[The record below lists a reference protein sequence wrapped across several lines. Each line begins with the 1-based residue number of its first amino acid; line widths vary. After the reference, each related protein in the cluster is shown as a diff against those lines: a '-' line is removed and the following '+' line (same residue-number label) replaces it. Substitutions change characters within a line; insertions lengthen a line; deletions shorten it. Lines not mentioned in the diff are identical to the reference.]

1 LQQVFILR
9 YIRTNRNSVSI
20 IKTALSLRK
29 KITMTEQAT
38 DLFLTFYMQIMA
50 AISGAGIGAA
60 IWLLMQDIT
69 YPLWFVTDWIKKRY
83 GNKSILYACIMDYP
97 FVICGAVGLLVSV
110 FPFMGVRFALF
121 STSGA
126 LVLGYILI
134 RYIKKLP

>member
-1 LQQVFILR
+1 
-9 YIRTNRNSVSI
+9 
-20 IKTALSLRK
+20 
-29 KITMTEQAT
+29 MTEQTT

-60 IWLLMQDIT
+60 LWLLMRDIG
-69 YPLWFVTDWIKKRY
+69 YPLYFVMDWLRQRHKAKYGIVKNSPYMLLTDH
-83 GNKSILYACIMDYP
+83 P

-110 FPFMGVRFALF
+110 FPFMGIRFALF

>member
-1 LQQVFILR
+1 M
-9 YIRTNRNSVSI
+9 
-20 IKTALSLRK
+20 RK
-29 KITMTEQAT
+29 KITMTEQTT

-60 IWLLMQDIT
+60 LWLLMRDIT
-69 YPLWFVTDWIKKRY
+69 YPLWFVTDWVKKRY
-83 GNKSILYACIMDYP
+83 GNKSVLYACIMDYP
-97 FVICGAVGLLVSV
+97 FVICGVIGLLVSV